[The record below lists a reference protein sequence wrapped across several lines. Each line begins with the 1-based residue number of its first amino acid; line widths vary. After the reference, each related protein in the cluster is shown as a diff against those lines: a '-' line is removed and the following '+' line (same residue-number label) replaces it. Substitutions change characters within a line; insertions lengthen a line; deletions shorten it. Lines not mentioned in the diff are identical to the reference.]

1 MKTAKMVKAKLNGK
15 YNIILPEHRA
25 KRAEWY
31 QPAGWEKIRLE
42 AMRGCIS
49 GQITLHD
56 KLGKPSPVVYY
67 VGAEEG
73 EMPALCQMWGAEVV
87 MFEPNPRVWPN
98 IKAIWDANKLQKPDR
113 MFVGFASNVSD
124 QPYNGTDAWPK
135 CAYGDVIGDHGFM
148 NLSEID
154 HATTGQWK
162 IDTIVE
168 DGGLPPT
175 LLTMDVEGSEWE
187 VLRGAE
193 ATLRKYKP
201 DIFLSLHPEFMYEMY
216 HEYAFDCRNWIKA
229 LGYKETLLDYQHEV
243 HLHYEATDE

>member
-1 MKTAKMVKAKLNGK
+1 MKTAKMVKAKLNGA
-15 YNIILPEHRA
+15 YTIILPEHRA
-25 KRAEWY
+25 KRGEWY
-31 QPAGWEKIRLE
+31 TEAGWEKIRLA
-42 AMRGCIS
+42 AMQKTIKATKNS
-49 GQITLHD
+49 
-56 KLGKPSPVVYY
+56 VVYY

-98 IKAIWDANKLQKPDR
+98 IKAIWDANKLPKPDR

-154 HATTGQWK
+154 HATTGQWR
-162 IDTIVE
+162 IDDIVN
-168 DGGLPPT
+168 DGGLVPT

-193 ATLRKYKP
+193 QTLREHHP
-201 DIFLSLHPEFMYEMY
+201 DIYLSLHPEFMYEMY
-216 HEYAFDCRNWIKA
+216 HEYGFDCRNWIKA
-229 LGYKETLLDYQHEV
+229 LGYKETILDYQHEV
-243 HLHYEATDE
+243 HIHYEAIK

>member
-1 MKTAKMVKAKLNGK
+1 MVKATLNGR
-15 YNIILPEHRA
+15 YMMLLPDHRA
-25 KRAEWY
+25 AREEWY
-31 QPAGWEKIRLE
+31 RPEGWEKPRLE
-42 AMRGCIS
+42 AMEKVIKS
-49 GQITLHD
+49 Q
-56 KLGKPSPVVYY
+56 KNPVVYY

-98 IKAIWDANKLQKPDR
+98 IRAIWEANDLKKPDR
-113 MFVGFASNVSD
+113 MFVGFASNLSN
-124 QPYNGTDAWPK
+124 QPYNGTDSWPK

-148 NLSEID
+148 NLSEND
-154 HATTGQWK
+154 DGRSGEWK
-162 IDTIVE
+162 IDDVVG
-168 DGGLPPT
+168 DGGLAPT

-193 ATLRKYKP
+193 TTLRNHHP

-216 HEYAFDCRNWIKA
+216 HEYAFDCRHWIRG

-243 HLHYEATDE
+243 HLHYEAIK